1 MNTTA
6 MHRTTVSVDS
16 SRRKHRLVAV
26 VAGVAIAVLGWL
38 LIEPTMGIDLRGP
51 SLGTRESQ
59 DIVLGLAIAGSLI
72 PSLGA
77 WGLLA
82 LLERFASHPRRVWT
96 MLTLV
101 GLVLSLGGP
110 LSGSGITA
118 GDRLLLVVLHLGV
131 AGAVIPLLY
140 RTAKTRPRGKV
151 R

>member
-1 MNTTA
+1 MQRATA
-6 MHRTTVSVDS
+6 SVDS

-51 SLGTRESQ
+51 SLGTGEGQ
-59 DIVLGLAIAGSLI
+59 DIGLGLAVAGSLI

-82 LLERFASHPRRVWT
+82 LLEGFASHPRRVWT
-96 MLTLV
+96 ILTLV

-110 LSGSGITA
+110 LSGSGIRA
-118 GDRLLLVVLHLGV
+118 GDRLLLVLLHLSV
-131 AGAVIPLLY
+131 ASAVIPLLY
-140 RTAKTRPRGKV
+140 RTAKTRREGKL